1 MRIDKFPESGIR
13 EKHRMASP
21 KISGSTLNIKERR
34 SPLIDEPVTQ
44 RTRQRNLWRE
54 ELIFP
59 KDIDVKR

>member
-13 EKHRMASP
+13 EKHRMASS
-21 KISGSTLNIKERR
+21 KISGSTLNIKERQ
-34 SPLIDEPVTQ
+34 E
-44 RTRQRNLWRE
+44 TRQRNLWRE

>member
-13 EKHRMASP
+13 EKHRMEL
-21 KISGSTLNIKERR
+21 SGSTLNIKERQ
-34 SPLIDEPVTQ
+34 EA
-44 RTRQRNLWRE
+44 RQRNLWRE